1 MIKNN
6 LAKGLVAFSVLA
18 LVSGSALA
26 ALAATDT
33 GINNLAVKSELSKNQ
48 DYKNIKNPRF
58 KMGQNKLKGQ
68 KLTDSEKTSLKAE
81 AALRQ
86 QNQSAKRVA
95 IDAAL
100 KNSDYQAWLKAVGS
114 NSVLTTKIT
123 ADNFSKLVE
132 AYKLRQQADV
142 IMKDL
147 GIERMGFGGMGFGGM
162 GLGRIELKDSSINNK

>member
-6 LAKGLVAFSVLA
+6 LAKSLVAFSVLA
-18 LVSGSALA
+18 LVSGTALS

-33 GINNLAVKSELSKNQ
+33 SFSNLTAKSELSKNQ
-48 DYKNIKNPRF
+48 DSKNIKNTRF

-68 KLTDSEKTSLKAE
+68 KLTESEKTSLKAE

-86 QNQSAKRVA
+86 QNQSVKRVA

-114 NSVLTTKIT
+114 NSALTTKIT

-132 AYKLRQQADV
+132 AYKLRQQAAV

-147 GIERMGFGGMGFGGM
+147 GIERMGFEGM
-162 GLGRIELKDSSINNK
+162 GLGRMELRDSGINNK